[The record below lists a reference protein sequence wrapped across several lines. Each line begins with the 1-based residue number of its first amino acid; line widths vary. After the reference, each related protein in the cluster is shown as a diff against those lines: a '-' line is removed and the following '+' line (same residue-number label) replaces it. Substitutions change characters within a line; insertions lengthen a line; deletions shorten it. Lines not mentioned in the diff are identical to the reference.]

1 MKKSPLIVFCVLAL
15 LHLLG
20 VFLVNETLM
29 FSTKPLLMPSLA
41 VWLIFGT
48 SGGDKYSY
56 LRRMVLGALLF
67 STLGDMLLM
76 FSGGIFF
83 LLGLGAFLLA
93 HVCYVAAFLSI
104 SSVQNGFLRQNLWW
118 VIPFLV
124 FPILLLS
131 FLWEGIPIAMR
142 LPVSVYA
149 GVISLMA
156 LSVVNLKG
164 NLATATFWTLLAGA
178 VWFLISDSLIAIG
191 KFGQAFEGVRLAVM
205 GTYILGQ
212 YLLVR
217 GVRGQIT
224 GRV

>member
-1 MKKSPLIVFCVLAL
+1 MLAL
-15 LHLLG
+15 FHLIG
-20 VFLVNETLM
+20 VFLVNETWM
-29 FSTKPLLMPSLA
+29 RCTKPLLIPSLA
-41 VWLIFGT
+41 VWLIFEN

-56 LRRMVLGALLF
+56 LRRMVLWALLF
-67 STLGDMLLM
+67 STLGDVLLM
-76 FSGGIFF
+76 FPGAIFF

-93 HVCYVAAFLSI
+93 HICYVIAFSSI
-104 SSVQNGFLRQNLWW
+104 SSVKNGFLRQNIWW
-118 VIPFLV
+118 LIPFLA

-142 LPVSVYA
+142 LPVAVYA

-164 NLATATFWTLLAGA
+164 NLANATFWTLLAGA

-217 GVRGQIT
+217 GVRGHIT